1 MPLITDL
8 GFSAW
13 MPLDL
18 LIQHV
23 HRALKV
29 MYSYRYYNYTDGHS
43 SRLLHLITITPIP
56 HGLYLF
62 MLFSMLFSEKFFIHQ
77 PHPESIVVS
86 YQVVITII

>member
-1 MPLITDL
+1 MWIEKACIIMYASDYRL
-8 GFSAW
+8 GLQW

-43 SRLLHLITITPIP
+43 ILLQPPIAFD
-56 HGLYLF
+56 HHHTYTTWALSLYA
-62 MLFSMLFSEKFFIHQ
+62 FFD
-77 PHPESIVVS
+77 
-86 YQVVITII
+86 VIY

>member
-1 MPLITDL
+1 
-8 GFSAW
+8 

-43 SRLLHLITITPIP
+43 ILLQPPIAFDHHNNPIP

-62 MLFSMLFSEKFFIHQ
+62 MLFSMLFTEKFFH
-77 PHPESIVVS
+77 SS
-86 YQVVITII
+86 ATS